1 MEVGMIEQTWKRLD
15 GTPVHLEVKASPTVY
30 KNQQA
35 ELLLLID
42 ISSRK
47 KFQTILQKSRERYQ
61 LLIQNS
67 IDTIAVIHNGKW
79 VFMNE
84 SGISLFEAATYED
97 LIGKNIYDQLHPCDH
112 EDVKERIQNI
122 AEQKQNLK
130 LSSNPGSPFRTGSFI
145 RRWSAFRR
153 PFLVKRP
160 SRSFFGTFQR
170 ENKQKN

>member
-61 LLIQNS
+61 LLIQ
-67 IDTIAVIHNGKW
+67 IP
-79 VFMNE
+79 
-84 SGISLFEAATYED
+84 
-97 LIGKNIYDQLHPCDH
+97 LIPL
-112 EDVKERIQNI
+112 R
-122 AEQKQNLK
+122 
-130 LSSNPGSPFRTGSFI
+130 
-145 RRWSAFRR
+145 
-153 PFLVKRP
+153 
-160 SRSFFGTFQR
+160 
-170 ENKQKN
+170 